1 MTENGSIAEL
11 LETAARLVRAQEDE
25 VRKLRE
31 QAADQA
37 AARRR
42 MGSLADM
49 PDVLTAKDISE
60 FMRVRPSTVYAMF
73 KAGKIRSFSGGASGK
88 SVRCMKADFIE
99 WLEHERRQ
107 SRNDEDG
114 DVVIPMRI
122 AKGRRRKE
130 AIS

>member
-107 SRNDEDG
+107 
-114 DVVIPMRI
+114 I
-122 AKGRRRKE
+122 GR
-130 AIS
+130 AHV

>member
-1 MTENGSIAEL
+1 MAESESIADL
-11 LETAARLVRAQEDE
+11 LETAARLVRKQEDE
-25 VRKLRE
+25 IRKLRE
-31 QAADQA
+31 QEADKAAT
-37 AARRR
+37 RRR
-42 MGSLADM
+42 LGSLADM

-60 FMRVRPSTVYAMF
+60 FMRVRASTVYAMF
-73 KAGKIRSFSGGASGK
+73 KAGKIRSFGGGASGK